1 MLVKTKRLTLEP
13 YGTKHYD
20 TAVIY
25 STDPENTKMMCFFLF
40 DSKEEVMEYLR
51 KCEIQ
56 WKKEKPAY
64 LDAAILL
71 DGRHIGAVSVEFLE
85 NGTVGELG
93 WIIQKNFW
101 GSGYAYEAAE
111 AFMEYCTR
119 QFGIRKYIAH
129 ADSENAASIRVME
142 KLGMKFVS
150 VTDGRKNR
158 LSDELCKE
166 VLYEMQIV

>member
-1 MLVKTKRLTLEP
+1 MLIKTKRLTLEP

-25 STDPENTKMMCFFLF
+25 STDPENTKMMCFLPC

-56 WKKEKPAY
+56 WKREKPAY

-93 WIIQKNFW
+93 WIIQKI
-101 GSGYAYEAAE
+101 SGEAA
-111 AFMEYCTR
+111 MHMKPPKPLWNT
-119 QFGIRKYIAH
+119 AH
-129 ADSENAASIRVME
+129 ENSGSENISPMPTAKMQP
-142 KLGMKFVS
+142 
-150 VTDGRKNR
+150 
-158 LSDELCKE
+158 LSE
-166 VLYEMQIV
+166 